1 MHICI
6 SVTVVTRDVYYCED
20 VVAGEVRVWS
30 LWWWCCL
37 LCYISPIM
45 CPLVCV
51 SLASHARPLLLPPG
65 LQTSAEQDED
75 CECLL

>member
-1 MHICI
+1 MFII
-6 SVTVVTRDVYYCED
+6 AMMLVVVYSLVSVV
-20 VVAGEVRVWS
+20 
-30 LWWWCCL
+30 

-51 SLASHARPLLLPPG
+51 SIASHARPLLVPPG